1 MLQWILN
8 KRPKHQVKESHFKLV
23 ECDRPAVS
31 KNEFLVKT
39 LYLGVAPVMLRY
51 MKNETSFEKPL
62 NIGDVMI
69 GRGVG
74 EVIESRD
81 PDIKVGEIIHGKI
94 GWREYSILKNEPYY
108 MIHQM
113 KKTELSPSLGLSTL
127 GLSGFT
133 ALIGAQTIT
142 SIQPGDNVLV
152 SGAAGG
158 VGSQVAF
165 IAKALGATKVVGIAG
180 GSEKCSIIKN
190 DLSYDQAIDYK
201 NDLVPEKLDDFF
213 KDGIDVYFDNVGGE
227 ILDHVLERINRRA
240 RIAICGRMSEYL
252 KDPKDYHHYKNIY
265 RIGLTDSKMEGFFV
279 YDFVKEYHKYE
290 DQLVGMIRDGK
301 IIPREDILEGFE
313 KMPEALISLYEH
325 RNIGVRMVK
334 VS

>member
-23 ECDRPAVS
+23 ECDRPEVS
-31 KNEFLVKT
+31 KNEFLVRT

-81 PDIKVGEIIHGKI
+81 PDIKVGEIIHGKL

-133 ALIGAQTIT
+133 ALIGAQTI
-142 SIQPGDNVLV
+142 SNIQPGDNVLV

-158 VGSQVAF
+158 VGSQVAI
-165 IAKALGATKVVGIAG
+165 IAKALGAKKVVGIAG

-252 KDPKDYHHYKNIY
+252 KNPKDYHHYKNIY

-334 VS
+334 VF

>member
-23 ECDRPAVS
+23 ECDRPEVS
-31 KNEFLVKT
+31 KNEFLVRT

-81 PDIKVGEIIHGKI
+81 PDIKVGEIIHGKL

-133 ALIGAQTIT
+133 ALIGAQTI
-142 SIQPGDNVLV
+142 SNIQPGDNVLV

-165 IAKALGATKVVGIAG
+165 IAKALGAKKVVGIAG

-201 NDLVPEKLDDFF
+201 YDLVPEKLDDFF
-213 KDGIDVYFDNVGGE
+213 EDGIDVYFDNVGGE

-334 VS
+334 VF

>member
-23 ECDRPAVS
+23 ECDRPEVS
-31 KNEFLVKT
+31 KNEFLVRT

-81 PDIKVGEIIHGKI
+81 PDIKVGEIIHGKL

-133 ALIGAQTIT
+133 ALIGAQTI
-142 SIQPGDNVLV
+142 SNIQPGDNVLV

-165 IAKALGATKVVGIAG
+165 IAKALGAKKVVGIAG

-252 KDPKDYHHYKNIY
+252 KNPKDYHHYKNIY

>member
-23 ECDRPAVS
+23 ECDRPEVS
-31 KNEFLVKT
+31 KNELLVRT

-81 PDIKVGEIIHGKI
+81 PDIKVGEIIHGKL

-133 ALIGAQTIT
+133 ALIGAQTI
-142 SIQPGDNVLV
+142 SNIQPGDNVLV

-165 IAKALGATKVVGIAG
+165 IAKALGAKKVVGIAG

-252 KDPKDYHHYKNIY
+252 KNPKDYHHYKNIY

-334 VS
+334 VF

>member
-23 ECDRPAVS
+23 ECDRPEVS
-31 KNEFLVKT
+31 KNEFLVRT

-81 PDIKVGEIIHGKI
+81 PDIKVGEIIHGKL

-133 ALIGAQTIT
+133 ALIGAQTI
-142 SIQPGDNVLV
+142 SNIQPGDNVLV

-165 IAKALGATKVVGIAG
+165 IAKALGAKKVVGIAG

-334 VS
+334 VF

>member
-23 ECDRPAVS
+23 ECDRPEVS
-31 KNEFLVKT
+31 KNEFLVRT

-81 PDIKVGEIIHGKI
+81 PDIKVGEIIHGKL

-165 IAKALGATKVVGIAG
+165 IAKALGAKKVVGIAG

-252 KDPKDYHHYKNIY
+252 KNPKDYHHYKNIY

-334 VS
+334 VF

>member
-23 ECDRPAVS
+23 ECDRPEVS
-31 KNEFLVKT
+31 KNEFLVRT

-81 PDIKVGEIIHGKI
+81 PDIKVGEIIHGKL

-133 ALIGAQTIT
+133 ALIGAQTI
-142 SIQPGDNVLV
+142 SNIQPGDNVLV

-165 IAKALGATKVVGIAG
+165 IAKALGAKKVVGIAG

>member
-23 ECDRPAVS
+23 ECDRPEVS
-31 KNEFLVKT
+31 KNEFLVRT

-81 PDIKVGEIIHGKI
+81 PDIKVGEIIHGKL

-133 ALIGAQTIT
+133 ALIGAQTI
-142 SIQPGDNVLV
+142 SNIQPGDNVLV

-165 IAKALGATKVVGIAG
+165 IAKALGAKKVVGIAG

-252 KDPKDYHHYKNIY
+252 KNPKDYHHYKNIY

-334 VS
+334 VF

>member
-23 ECDRPAVS
+23 ECDRPEVS
-31 KNEFLVKT
+31 KNEFLVRT

-81 PDIKVGEIIHGKI
+81 PDIKVGEIIHGKL

-133 ALIGAQTIT
+133 ALIGAQTI
-142 SIQPGDNVLV
+142 SNIQPGDNVLV

-165 IAKALGATKVVGIAG
+165 IAKALGAKKVVGIA
-180 GSEKCSIIKN
+180 
-190 DLSYDQAIDYK
+190 
-201 NDLVPEKLDDFF
+201 LVIFFEFF
-213 KDGIDVYFDNVGGE
+213 K
-227 ILDHVLERINRRA
+227 IN
-240 RIAICGRMSEYL
+240 
-252 KDPKDYHHYKNIY
+252 
-265 RIGLTDSKMEGFFV
+265 
-279 YDFVKEYHKYE
+279 
-290 DQLVGMIRDGK
+290 
-301 IIPREDILEGFE
+301 
-313 KMPEALISLYEH
+313 
-325 RNIGVRMVK
+325 
-334 VS
+334 

>member
-133 ALIGAQTIT
+133 ALIGAQTI
-142 SIQPGDNVLV
+142 SNIQPGDNVLV

-165 IAKALGATKVVGIAG
+165 IAKALGAKKVVGIAG

-290 DQLVGMIRDGK
+290 DQLIGMIRDRK